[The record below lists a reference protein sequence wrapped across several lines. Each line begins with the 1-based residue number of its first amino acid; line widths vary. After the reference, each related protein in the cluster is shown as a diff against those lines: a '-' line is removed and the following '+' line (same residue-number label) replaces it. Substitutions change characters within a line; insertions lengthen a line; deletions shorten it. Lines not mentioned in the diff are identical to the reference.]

1 MDPSFQIL
9 YDDCRELDK
18 QRQSDQVL
26 LRLADYQLTVD
37 RGAQTWSFGEDGEP
51 PLASGPLS
59 ALNGPVAE
67 MVIQLEIWRAQAH
80 RNLRQ
85 INAALQTIEAIDTF
99 ENNRGGEPTRYLAA
113 EILGLRAACHKQR
126 YLDTR
131 FVGDLHIAIQCYRD
145 GWEAAMQHSLGHPT
159 RQHAVW
165 HGINAATLLLCDGE
179 EAAAKQLFTA
189 ILEELEL
196 PDTGILT
203 DSWSALTAIECLL
216 GLGTPSG
223 ALAVL
228 LKRLKLTDKEKGSFR
243 GQLEGIWAIIGARSA
258 AYELARQTL
267 LAALD

>member
-37 RGAQTWSFGEDGEP
+37 SDAQTWSFGEDGEP
-51 PLASGPLS
+51 PLSSGPLS
-59 ALNGPVAE
+59 ELNGPVAE
-67 MVIQLEIWRAQAH
+67 MVIQIEIWRAQAH
-80 RNLRQ
+80 RNLRE

-99 ENNRGGEPTRYLAA
+99 ENNRGGKPTRYLSA

-126 YLDTR
+126 YLETR
-131 FVGDLHIAIQCYRD
+131 FVGDLRIAIQCYRD
-145 GWEAAMQHSLGHPT
+145 GWEAAMQHALGHPA

-165 HGINAATLLLCDGE
+165 HGINAATLMLCDGE
-179 EAAAKQLFTA
+179 EAAAKKLFTA
-189 ILEELEL
+189 VLEEVEALN
-196 PDTGILT
+196 TAIRA

-223 ALAVL
+223 ALAAL
-228 LKRLKLTDKEKGSFR
+228 LQRLQLTEMERGSFR

-258 AYELARQTL
+258 AYELARRTL
-267 LAALD
+267 LAALS